1 MRNKLALPLLAVLA
15 TTGAAAQAQSTADS
29 LTRMEAE
36 TLLLKAREKQ
46 LEVQASIVAK
56 QADIAS
62 RQSLATA
69 APPPPVAGDPVIRA
83 IEGVGGKLYAT
94 LQLSDGS
101 VIDVQPGDVL
111 PGGLTIVSITSREV
125 VARAKDKP
133 KIRLGSYAQLNTGF
147 NPAFPGAGLALP
159 LPSAPARGGVR

>member
-1 MRNKLALPLLAVLA
+1 MRNKLVLPLLAVVAL
-15 TTGAAAQAQSTADS
+15 TGAAARAQSTADS

-83 IEGVGGKLYAT
+83 IEGVGGKLYAS
-94 LQLSDGS
+94 LQMSDGS
-101 VIDVQPGDVL
+101 VVDVQAGDVL
-111 PGGLTIVSITSREV
+111 PGGLTIVSISPREV
-125 VARAKDKP
+125 VARSKDKQ
-133 KIRLGSYAQLNTGF
+133 KIRLGTYAQLSSGF
-147 NPAFPGAGLALP
+147 NPGYPGAALALP
-159 LPSAPARGGVR
+159 LPQAHGAAR